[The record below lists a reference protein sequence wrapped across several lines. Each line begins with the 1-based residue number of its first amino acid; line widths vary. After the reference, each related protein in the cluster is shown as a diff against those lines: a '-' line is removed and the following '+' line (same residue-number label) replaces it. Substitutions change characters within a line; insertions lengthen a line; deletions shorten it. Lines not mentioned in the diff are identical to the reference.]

1 MFWKEGT
8 TQETRHFYHR
18 NQKLETYVESSHVFS
33 QKGVILAQ
41 LISGQK
47 RLCFPQFL
55 VSLIKEFRNGF
66 SRKLKNSFV
75 SVGEKSNRESK
86 LQGGGR
92 GKVKERTCGL
102 FISRDQP
109 SHHMAYKQQHGG
121 NRSGEYQRMNE
132 GRRGSGKGAQA
143 LVRNRREGEF
153 CFPN

>member
-8 TQETRHFYHR
+8 TQETQHFYHR
-18 NQKLETYVESSHVFS
+18 YQKLETYVESSHVFS

-55 VSLIKEFRNGF
+55 ASLIKEFRNGF

-75 SVGEKSNRESK
+75 SVGEKSNRENK
-86 LQGGGR
+86 LQGEGR
-92 GKVKERTCGL
+92 GKEEERTCGL
-102 FISRDQP
+102 FIKGDQP
-109 SHHMAYKQQHGG
+109 SHHVADKQQHGG

-132 GRRGSGKGAQA
+132 GSRGSGKVCSGFGQKQKRGRV
-143 LVRNRREGEF
+143 LF
-153 CFPN
+153 S

>member
-8 TQETRHFYHR
+8 TQETQHFYHR

-55 VSLIKEFRNGF
+55 ASLVKEFRNGF
-66 SRKLKNSFV
+66 IRKLKNSFV

-121 NRSGEYQRMNE
+121 NRSREYQRMNE
-132 GRRGSGKGAQA
+132 GCRGSGKGCSGFGQKQKRGRV
-143 LVRNRREGEF
+143 LF
-153 CFPN
+153 S